1 MQLFIYLAFLLILIS
16 PSTKAQ
22 DANQINEADKLYEA
36 YNKAKSKFDSF
47 NNNKKTWLY
56 SKVTQTANDEYS
68 SFKSNSKY
76 HPLICFQSKIR
87 KMLASSTSMLR

>member
-47 NNNKKTWLY
+47 NNNKKLGY
-56 SKVTQTANDEYS
+56 IQ
-68 SFKSNSKY
+68 
-76 HPLICFQSKIR
+76 R
-87 KMLASSTSMLR
+87 